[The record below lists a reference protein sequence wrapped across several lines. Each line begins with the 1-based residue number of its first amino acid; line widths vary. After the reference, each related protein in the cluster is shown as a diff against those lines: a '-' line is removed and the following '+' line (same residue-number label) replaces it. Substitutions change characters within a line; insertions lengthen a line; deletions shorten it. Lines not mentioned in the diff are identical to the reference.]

1 MSRTVRVRERMRPGA
16 VAVAWHDSAQAA
28 LERMR
33 AAGLDAVPVVD
44 GPRVIGLLERDAASA
59 ARGSGN
65 WLGAVQVA
73 SLMRHGSFACG
84 TADPVERARAA
95 MDRLGV
101 GLLAVVDEG
110 GSVVGVIG
118 RERATATLPAL
129 AAAS

>member
-16 VAVAWHDSAQAA
+16 VAVAWHDSAEAA

-44 GPRVIGLLERDAASA
+44 GPRVIGLVERAA
-59 ARGSGN
+59 ARAARRHGN
-65 WLGAVQVA
+65 WLEAVPVS
-73 SLMRHGSFACG
+73 SLMRHGAFACG

-118 RERATATLPAL
+118 RERATAALPAL